1 MRYILF
7 IAHTMTSKSQQLFT
21 LHPASLCADYGN
33 IENVASHQDR
43 VILGTPGSIIEQAN
57 KDQVRYYTHQ
67 FYDGDGRKRQK
78 YIAGPIGSEHAD
90 NAAGEMRSRIEEVND
105 LVKTLRMLGREGFN
119 LADVKTY
126 ATIGALHNYGVF
138 EAGGMLIGSHAYG
151 VLLNKLGVRAAL
163 HKTDDIDI
171 ARREKLAFKKVPNK
185 SMLEMLRES
194 GVNFVE
200 VPSLKRGAP
209 PTSFKKKGKAQ
220 FHVDLL
226 VPSRDESFPTVA
238 VPELGA
244 HATALPYLK
253 YLLAKSQP
261 APLLARQGCCQVRV
275 PLPERYAVHKL
286 VVSQLR
292 TGRGAKSSKDV
303 AQASVLCAALADLHP
318 GAIQDAVNSLS
329 KKMLKHFRKAL
340 PAARRQ
346 LEEAAPRAWAELS
359 GEEGA

>member
-7 IAHTMTSKSQQLFT
+7 LAHTMPAKSKRLYT
-21 LHPASLCADYGN
+21 LHPNSLSVEYGN
-33 IENVASHQDR
+33 IENVTAHQAEA
-43 VILGTPGSIIEQAN
+43 ILGTPGSVIEQTN
-57 KDQVRYYTHQ
+57 KDGVRYYTHQ
-67 FYDGDGRKRQK
+67 FYDGDGKKRQQ
-78 YIAGPIGSEHAD
+78 YISGPIGSDDAD
-90 NAAGEMRSRIEEVND
+90 ATADAMRTKIEEVND
-105 LVKTLRMLGREGFN
+105 LVKTLRMLGREGFI

-126 ATIGALHNYGVF
+126 ATIGALHNHGVF

-171 ARREKLAFKKVPNK
+171 ARREKLAFEKLPNK
-185 SMLEMLRES
+185 NMLEMLRES
-194 GVNFVE
+194 GVDFVE

-209 PTSFKKKGKAQ
+209 ATSFKKKGRAQ

-226 VPSRDESFPTVA
+226 VPSRDETFPTVA

-253 YLLAKSQP
+253 YLLAESQP
-261 APLLARQGCCQVRV
+261 ATLLARQGCCEVRV

-292 TGRGAKSSKDV
+292 TGRGAKSTKDV
-303 AQASVLCAALADLHP
+303 DQASVLCAALAELHP
-318 GAIQDAVNSLS
+318 GAVEEAVEALPR
-329 KKMLKHFRKAL
+329 KMVKHFRKAL
-340 PAARRQ
+340 PAAQ
-346 LEEAAPRAWAELS
+346 KCLEDVAPQAWAELC
-359 GEEGA
+359 GDKAP